1 MHRPKIEEIGRML
14 QDNLSFGNATSPSK
28 AETLTN
34 LIRVRGLYLFRRWL
48 LLNRGG
54 MGHVAAEF
62 LSQHR
67 CIVRIN
73 LRVVASKRDRD
84 IRQRN
89 SLRGST
95 FLFDFGTSIGVHT
108 IFKIQLRHFSNAA
121 GENRPVRRR
130 NGIPRR
136 AQRERIGIPGSVS
149 RIILP
154 HVKCLLCIR

>member
-1 MHRPKIEEIGRML
+1 ML
-14 QDNLSFGNATSPSK
+14 QENLTFGNAGSPTE
-28 AETLTN
+28 AEALSN
-34 LIRVRGLYLFRRWL
+34 LIRVRGLYLLRRWL

-67 CIVRIN
+67 CIVPIN
-73 LRVVASKRDRD
+73 LRVVASTRDRD

-89 SLRGST
+89 FLQGST
-95 FLFDFGTSIGVHT
+95 FLLDFGTSIGVHT

-121 GENRPVRRR
+121 GEDRPVRRG

-136 AQRERIGIPGSVS
+136 TQRQRIGIPGSIS

-154 HVKCLLCIR
+154 HVKCLFCIR